1 MSRLFLPALVI
12 LSTGSVF
19 AAPVNGSHPFETAA
33 ECDDEMGSLSLS
45 MDVYGSYGS
54 AVSIRRDATFNP
66 ANDAPDRGA
75 QGTVYESKPF
85 LCRTQGRRSTGI
97 WLEQDPLAAAAVTDG
112 QPNRMTSQYT
122 VDGVTVDLLATLD
135 CTILTQCW
143 TFTNSTGDRLDTLA
157 ITPYID
163 GDLYFEGNFN
173 NDYAGASVGI
183 PQSVYEFDAGDDVN
197 EPTTMLALY
206 GQDPND
212 QFLTGWEVSEFSES
226 RERIGNTRN
235 GCAPLRNGITDENGG
250 NTDDDADRLTDQ
262 GYDVTLALR
271 FDAGPLEDGHMS
283 PAICYSTRWGYQRP
297 CSDEDMDG
305 ICVPEDNCP
314 TVPNPDQADSDGDGL
329 GDACDNCPNVHNI
342 AQADADMDGIGDEC
356 DPQTCVDGQPEECN
370 GLDDD
375 CDERID
381 EDAAEN
387 GTACDSGEPGHC
399 GPGQNQCVDGALV
412 CFPVGVPAD
421 EVCDGSDNDCD
432 GAIDEDIVLNEDCA
446 TGLPGICASGRLT
459 CLEGI
464 VACESTELGDDE
476 VCDGLDNDCDGLI
489 DEQLRNQCGLCG
501 SLPMDICDGIDADCD
516 GNIDENAMCPDGHR
530 CVEGECASP
539 CVSNECF
546 GGEIC
551 VRGVCVDPCTE
562 VVCEAGL
569 QCEAGVCFDP
579 CADVQCPD
587 EHICHAGQCVENDC
601 EIVGCPADQ
610 QCRRG
615 VCEPDPCAEVACP
628 SGEFC
633 REGQCISSCAL
644 ISCPLHQDCI
654 DGVCL
659 PNGCAALECEINQ
672 MCINDMCVDDAC
684 VDVMCPDDGQCVDG
698 QCQPTPCDGIECPPG
713 QTCVVRQGTAQC
725 ALEALDG
732 VPPGSMPGRD
742 GGVAEGSDMM
752 AVGQDANAV
761 AFVESDALLPPPRS
775 ADAGAGS
782 GPGEQNE
789 GTSGCTCRTGQGNPQ
804 MHWWLLIGV
813 FGLRRRL
820 FPRH

>member
-501 SLPMDICDGIDADCD
+501 SLPWTSVTASMLIVMATSTKMPCVRTATAASRANAPHHAYPMSVLEAKFVCEASASIPARRLFVKPDCSARLAYVLTPVLTSNAPTNTSVMQ
-516 GNIDENAMCPDGHR
+516 GNAWKTTARLLAVRQISNVGA
-530 CVEGECASP
+530 VCASP
-539 CVSNECF
+539 TPVPRWH
-546 GGEIC
+546 
-551 VRGVCVDPCTE
+551 VRPASFVAKASAFRAVLLSA
-562 VVCEAGL
+562 VL
-569 QCEAGVCFDP
+569 S
-579 CADVQCPD
+579 
-587 EHICHAGQCVENDC
+587 IR
-601 EIVGCPADQ
+601 IV
-610 QCRRG
+610 
-615 VCEPDPCAEVACP
+615 
-628 SGEFC
+628 
-633 REGQCISSCAL
+633 
-644 ISCPLHQDCI
+644 
-654 DGVCL
+654 
-659 PNGCAALECEINQ
+659 
-672 MCINDMCVDDAC
+672 
-684 VDVMCPDDGQCVDG
+684 
-698 QCQPTPCDGIECPPG
+698 
-713 QTCVVRQGTAQC
+713 
-725 ALEALDG
+725 
-732 VPPGSMPGRD
+732 
-742 GGVAEGSDMM
+742 
-752 AVGQDANAV
+752 
-761 AFVESDALLPPPRS
+761 
-775 ADAGAGS
+775 
-782 GPGEQNE
+782 
-789 GTSGCTCRTGQGNPQ
+789 
-804 MHWWLLIGV
+804 
-813 FGLRRRL
+813 
-820 FPRH
+820 